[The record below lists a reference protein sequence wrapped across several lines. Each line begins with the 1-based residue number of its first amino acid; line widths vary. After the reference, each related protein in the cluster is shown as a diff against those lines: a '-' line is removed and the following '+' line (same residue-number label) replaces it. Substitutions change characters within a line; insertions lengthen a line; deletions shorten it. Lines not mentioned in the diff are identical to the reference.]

1 MELLTILLSS
11 FLAIISP
18 VGFIVD
24 RVVESRLRSQLEA
37 VEELEVRIDNA
48 PNYQILQGKAEKIR
62 VASRGIEPIPDLR
75 IAVLEFE
82 TDPIDLDLEQLH
94 QGRRSPLLQQ
104 PLQGGVRLVLTE
116 ADLNRALQS
125 PRLQSYLQ
133 QRLSRLSRRLERYE
147 VLNPRV
153 DLLDNNRVGVQ
164 LELAQS
170 GEQTLTIALESG
182 IEVVEGH
189 RFRLID
195 PKGTIDGRP
204 LSSRLL
210 QGIAQGLSDRFDLQS
225 LEKTGMTLR
234 LLQLEIDNH
243 QINGAAF
250 VRVEAG
256 SLNLS
261 LN

>member
-48 PNYQILQGKAEKIR
+48 PNYRILQGKAEKIR

-75 IAVLEFE
+75 IAVLEVE
-82 TDPIDLDLEQLH
+82 TDPIDLDVRLH
-94 QGRRSPLLQQ
+94 QGKRSLLLEQ

-133 QRLSRLSRRLERYE
+133 QRLSRLSRGLERYE
-147 VLNPRV
+147 VLNPRL
-153 DLLDNNRVGVQ
+153 DLLNDNRVRVQ
-164 LELAQS
+164 LGLAKS

-210 QGIAQGLSDRFDLQS
+210 QGIAQGLSDRFDLQR

-256 SLNLS
+256 SLNPS

>member
-18 VGFIVD
+18 VGFIVEH
-24 RVVESRLRSQLEA
+24 VVESRLRSQLEA

-48 PNYQILQGKAEKIR
+48 PNYQILQGKVEKIR
-62 VASRGIEPIPDLR
+62 VASRGVEPIPDFR

-82 TDPIDLDLEQLH
+82 TDPIDLDVEQLR
-94 QGRRSPLLQQ
+94 QGERSPVLEQ

-133 QRLSRLSRRLERYE
+133 QRLSRLSRGLERYE
-147 VLNPRV
+147 VLNPRL
-153 DLLDNNRVGVQ
+153 DLLNDNRVRLQ
-164 LELAQS
+164 LGLAKS

-182 IEVVEGH
+182 IEVIEGH

-210 QGIAQGLSDRFDLQS
+210 QGIAQGLSDRFDLQN

-256 SLNLS
+256 SLNPS

>member
-11 FLAIISP
+11 FLAIVSP
-18 VGFIVD
+18 IGLILEN
-24 RVVESRLRSQLEA
+24 VVESRLRSQLEA
-37 VEELEVRIDNA
+37 VDELEVRIDNA
-48 PNYQILQGKAEKIR
+48 PNYQILQGKAQGIR
-62 VASRGIEPIPDLR
+62 VASRGVEPIPDLR

-82 TDPIDLDLEQLH
+82 TEPIDLNLLRLRQEEAVE
-94 QGRRSPLLQQ
+94 LQQ

-116 ADLNRALQS
+116 TDLNQALQS
-125 PRLQSYLQ
+125 PRLQTYLQ

-182 IEVVEGH
+182 IEVFEGH